1 MSTVAVYASMAQ
13 LERRLAALPPDPRVV
28 VSGNAATPWEVVAAL
43 DRAVPAYRLWMLNAG
58 RGVPDRPDVV
68 AETPFVGPGMRDH
81 PALEYVPCR
90 LSMAPLLFSRT
101 QPPDAVIVHCAPP
114 RHGALSLGIEVNV
127 LPAAIEACR
136 ARGGL
141 VVAVVN
147 RHMPYTLGD
156 SQVDASTVDLMVE
169 VDAPLP
175 VTVAAHP
182 DEASVAVA
190 ERVAAVVPDGA
201 TVQMG
206 IGAIPDAVIG
216 HLRDRRGLSVWSE
229 MFSDGLLTLLRGG
242 ALTDR
247 MPVTASF
254 CFGTQELYDYVD
266 GNPRVRMLR
275 TEKTND
281 PARIAAN
288 PSMCSINTALEVDLY
303 GQVNA
308 SRIDGRI
315 FSGYGGQTDFI
326 GGALHSRGGQALI
339 ALRSW
344 HPRADVSTIVP
355 LLGEPVTSF
364 QPSAV
369 VTDQGMARLFGRSTS
384 EQAKDLIDR
393 AAHPSVRA
401 ELWEEARSLGLAP
414 TPRTSG
420 PRWLTRPGEDWELM
434 SPGGVRS
441 S

>member
-1 MSTVAVYASMAQ
+1 MVVTMSQ
-13 LERRLAALPPDPRVV
+13 LERRLAALPPCPRVV
-28 VSGNAATPWEVVAAL
+28 VSGNAATPWEVLETL

-58 RGVPDRPDVV
+58 NGVPDRPGVV
-68 AETPFVGPGMRDH
+68 AETPFVGPGMRGH
-81 PALEYVPCR
+81 SALEYVPCR

-114 RHGALSLGIEVNV
+114 RQGVLSLGIEVNV

-141 VVAVVN
+141 VVVVVN

-156 SQVDASTVDLMVE
+156 AQLDAAAADVIIE

-175 VTVAAHP
+175 TAGAPARP

-190 ERVAAVVPDGA
+190 EHVAALVPDGA

-206 IGAIPDAVIG
+206 IGAVPDAVAG
-216 HLRDRRGLSVWSE
+216 HLRDRQDLSVWSE

-242 ALTDR
+242 ALSDR
-247 MPVTASF
+247 MPITASF

-288 PSMCSINTALEVDLY
+288 PLMCSINTALEVDLY

-326 GGALHSRGGQALI
+326 VGALHSPGGQALI

-369 VTDQGMARLFGRSTS
+369 VTEQGMARLFGRSTAG
-384 EQAKDLIDR
+384 QAEDLIDR
-393 AAHPSVRA
+393 AAHPSVRE
-401 ELWEEARSLGLAP
+401 ELWEEARSLGLCGA
-414 TPRTSG
+414 RRSG
-420 PRWLTRPGEDWELM
+420 RD
-434 SPGGVRS
+434 SVVVS
-441 S
+441 C

>member
-1 MSTVAVYASMAQ
+1 MFVTMSQ
-13 LERRLAALPPDPRVV
+13 LERRLAALPPCPRVV
-28 VSGNAATPWEVVAAL
+28 VSGNAATPWEVLATL
-43 DRAVPAYRLWMLNAG
+43 DRALPAYRLWMLNAG
-58 RGVPDRPDVV
+58 NGVPDREGVV
-68 AETPFVGPGMRDH
+68 VETPFVGPGMREH

-114 RHGALSLGIEVNV
+114 RQGVLSLGIEVNV

-141 VVAVVN
+141 VVVVVN

-156 SQVDASTVDLMVE
+156 SQFEVSPADVIVE
-169 VDAPLP
+169 VDTRLP
-175 VTVAAHP
+175 TAGARACA

-190 ERVAAVVPDGA
+190 ERVAYLVPDGA
-201 TVQMG
+201 TIQMG
-206 IGAIPDAVIG
+206 IGAVPDAVAG
-216 HLRDRRGLSVWSE
+216 HLRDRRDLAVWSE

-242 ALTDR
+242 ALSDR
-247 MPVTASF
+247 MPITASF

-266 GNPRVRMLR
+266 GNPRIRMLR

-288 PSMCSINTALEVDLY
+288 PMMCSINTALEVDLY

-326 GGALHSRGGQALI
+326 VGALHSSGGQALI

-344 HPRADVSTIVP
+344 HPRAEVSTIVP

-369 VTDQGMARLFGRSTS
+369 VTEQGMARLFGRSS
-384 EQAKDLIDR
+384 AGQAEDLIDR
-393 AAHPSVRA
+393 AAHPSVRQ
-401 ELWEEARSLGLAP
+401 ELWEEARNLGLA
-414 TPRTSG
+414 R
-420 PRWLTRPGEDWELM
+420 
-434 SPGGVRS
+434 GGRHAPVGARS
-441 S
+441 